1 MYKIQKG
8 EYECPQCKKL
18 TIIGRTKKSEE
29 PLTCCDQEMVFKE
42 KVKFTEPPAPKEED
56 YDYDEDDDDD
66 DDDDEPSAKKSKKS
80 KKKKKKKKKSSRR
93 KKKVVIEAT
102 LPLAPGRYLCP
113 TCGLRRELSSS
124 DRRDQWLRCTDCF
137 VKMIPTG

>member
-1 MYKIQKG
+1 MNKIQKG

-29 PLTCCDQEMVFKE
+29 PLTCCDQEMVLKE
-42 KVKFTEPPAPKEED
+42 KVKFTEPPAPK
-56 YDYDEDDDDD
+56 
-66 DDDDEPSAKKSKKS
+66 DDDDEDDAPGAKKKKKKS
-80 KKKKKKKKKSSRR
+80 KKKKKKKKSSRR